1 MLELGATVPD
11 VLVWMAP
18 REEPVPL
25 RTALAGDGAALLCF
39 YVFDWSPG

>member
-1 MLELGATVPD
+1 MLEPGAPVPD
-11 VLVWMAP
+11 ARVWTAP

-25 RTALAGDGAALLCF
+25 LRSARGRGAALLCF